1 VVAKPQAPFVS
12 YAQNREDVV
21 LFRALRDV
29 INGFYIDVGAQDP
42 EVDSVTKA
50 FYDRGWRGLNIE
62 PVPVWYARLVAAR
75 PRDINLNLAV
85 STTEGEI
92 TLHEVEDTGLS
103 TVHDELARDHRA
115 QGRFTM
121 RTWRV
126 ATMPLRRLCQEHQV
140 KEVHFLKI
148 DVEGAEHEVII
159 SIDFGSVRP
168 WIVVVEAV
176 DPITHEPNHGD
187 WEPTLLAAGYE
198 FALFDGLNRF
208 YVAAEHTDLKN
219 RLATPANVLD
229 HFVSAQSPGFKIA
242 LPAGFGINLLG
253 QFSSHSGLGNTARQT
268 ARALIRAGV
277 PVVCHE
283 LASYY
288 QTFGADEDLADLFN
302 VMIDDPAALPYPINL
317 YSIPAIDVPNVMAQ
331 VPQLIAKGRFHAAIV
346 WWETTKLHPSW
357 QEALSRFDAVVAYS
371 DFVSGVLANTLPL
384 TPAITGRQPLFL
396 PDEIS
401 SNRAAFGLPEDATVF
416 VSSFDPTSDSVRKN
430 PVAAIAAFRQSF
442 ASNNR
447 GVRLVF
453 RLNNA
458 DSTPMAR
465 DAVQALMNAASGDS
479 RIGFILK
486 PMGYREVLSLYA
498 SADVFVSLHRAEG
511 LGLGLLEAMRLGIP
525 VIATGWSGNMTF
537 MDQVS
542 GCLVR
547 YRQVPTSGIHACY
560 RPEVIG
566 ADAIWADPVIEDAV
580 AWMQYLHA
588 QPEDRRRIGQ
598 AGRERA
604 EHHQAEAMRLGW
616 IAELA
621 RLWQLRRIMPSV
633 RGKFSYPV

>member
-1 VVAKPQAPFVS
+1 VVEKPPAPFVS

-29 INGFYIDVGAQDP
+29 VNGFYIDVGAQDP
-42 EVDSVTKA
+42 EIDSVTKA

-62 PVPVWYARLVAAR
+62 PVPVWYARLVATR

-92 TLHEVEDTGLS
+92 TLHEVEGTGLS
-103 TVHDELARDHRA
+103 TVHDELATGHRT
-115 QGRFTM
+115 QGRFPM

-126 ATMPLRRLCQEHQV
+126 AAMPLRRLCQEHQIR
-140 KEVHFLKI
+140 EVHFLKI
-148 DVEGAEHEVII
+148 DVEGAEHEVIK
-159 SIDFGSVRP
+159 SMDFGSVRP

-176 DPITHEPNHGD
+176 DPISQEPNHGD

-198 FALFDGLNRF
+198 FVLFDGLNRF
-208 YVAAEHTDLKN
+208 YVAAEHAGLKR
-219 RLATPANVLD
+219 RLAAPASVLD
-229 HFVSAQSPGFKIA
+229 HFVSTPSPSFRIS

-268 ARALIRAGV
+268 ARALIMAGI
-277 PVVCHE
+277 PVACHE

-288 QTFGADEDLADLFN
+288 QTFGADEDLADLVN
-302 VMIDDPAALPYPINL
+302 VMIDDPAALPYPITL
-317 YSIPAIDVPNVMAQ
+317 YSIPAIDVPNVVAQ
-331 VPQLIAKGRFHAAIV
+331 VPQLLTKGRFHASIV

-384 TPAITGRQPLFL
+384 TPVITGRQPLFL
-396 PDEIS
+396 PNGIRPD
-401 SNRAAFGLPEDATVF
+401 RAAFGLPEDATVF
-416 VSSFDPTSDSVRKN
+416 VSSFDPASDTVRKN
-430 PVAAIAAFRQSF
+430 PVAAIAAFRQAF
-442 ASNNR
+442 APDNC

-465 DAVQALMNAASGDS
+465 DAVRALMDTANGDS

-486 PMGYREVLSLYA
+486 PMGYSEVLSLYA
-498 SADVFVSLHRAEG
+498 SVDAFVSLHRAEG
-511 LGLGLLEAMRLGIP
+511 LGLGLLEAMRLEIP

-537 MDQVS
+537 MDQLS

-547 YRQVPTSGIHACY
+547 YRQVPTSGIHAFY

-566 ADAIWADPVIEDAV
+566 ADAIWADPVVEDAA
-580 AWMQYLHA
+580 AWMQHLHA
-588 QPEDRRRIGQ
+588 QPEDRRRIGL

-604 EHHQAEAMRLGW
+604 ERHQVEAMRLGW
-616 IAELA
+616 VSELA
-621 RLWQLRRIMPSV
+621 RLWQLGRIMPSI
-633 RGKFSYPV
+633 RGKFSCPA